1 MKNTAIIVAG
11 GQGSRMNQSIPKQ
24 FLELE
29 GKPVL
34 IHTIAAFLEAD
45 QAMQI
50 ILVLPKE
57 HLSEGEKLIQT
68 YFPEKNIR
76 CVVGGE
82 TRFHSVKCGLDSI
95 SSSDLVLVHDAVRCL
110 ITPDLIRRCMHQAA
124 EKGSAI
130 PSIPSKDS
138 IRMMQG
144 EIKNI
149 PLDRVHIR
157 LVQTPQVFQYE
168 LLVNAFQLP
177 YQTNFTDEATVVEF
191 AGHPVYLIEGE
202 VENIKIT
209 FPSDL
214 LLAKHILQGRGEG

>member
-45 QAMQI
+45 QTMQI

-57 HLSEGEKLIQT
+57 HLSEGERLSKS
-68 YFPEKNIR
+68 YFSEKNIL

-95 SSSDLVLVHDAVRCL
+95 STSDLVLVHDAVRCL
-110 ITPDLIRRCMHQAA
+110 ITPDLIRSCMHQAA

-130 PSIPSKDS
+130 PSIPAKDS

-144 EIKNI
+144 DAQHI
-149 PLDRVHIR
+149 PLDRAKIR

-168 LLVNAFQLP
+168 LLINAFQLP
-177 YQTNFTDEATVVEF
+177 YQTNFTDEATVVEL

-202 VENIKIT
+202 EENIKIT

-214 LLAKHILQGRGEG
+214 LLAKHILQGRVG

>member
-1 MKNTAIIVAG
+1 MMNTTAIIVAG
-11 GQGSRMNQSIPKQ
+11 GQGSRMNHAVPKQ
-24 FLELE
+24 FIELD

-45 QAMQI
+45 HAMQI

-57 HLSEGEKLIQT
+57 HLSEGEHLSKA
-68 YFPEKNIR
+68 YFSEKNIR

-82 TRFHSVKCGLDSI
+82 TRFHSVKCGLDIITST
-95 SSSDLVLVHDAVRCL
+95 DLVLVHDAVRCL

-130 PSIPSKDS
+130 PSIPAKDS
-138 IRMMQG
+138 IRMMEG

-149 PLDRVHIR
+149 PLDRAQIR
-157 LVQTPQVFQYE
+157 LVQTPQVFQYD
-168 LLVNAFQLP
+168 LLIKAFQLP
-177 YQTNFTDEATVVEF
+177 YQNNFTDEATVVEL
-191 AGHPVYLIEGE
+191 AGHPVHLIEGE
-202 VENIKIT
+202 EENIKIT

-214 LLAKHILQGRGEG
+214 LLAKHILQGRG